1 MKKYGLVGKKL
12 DYSYSKL
19 IHDYLINKY
28 ELEATYELIETN
40 SLSLELLMAYDGLN
54 ITIPFK
60 EDVLKYLS
68 VDSLPLVSC
77 NTITK
82 IDEHLYGDNTD
93 YIGFESLVNDLNNK
107 KCEKIVIL
115 GSGGSSKMV
124 QDYFSDKEVIVI
136 SRKDP
141 IYNYKYLKSVQAD
154 LLVNA
159 TPVGMN
165 EHKSNVDIETLK
177 NFGAVIDLNYNPINS
192 KLALDTKYTGRRFVG
207 GLKML
212 IVQALAA
219 FEIWTGIKR
228 DNALIEEIYNYLLF
242 TMYDKI
248 ALIGMPLAGKS
259 TIIHE
264 YGGIDIDEMIVERNQ
279 EKIETLLASGYFR
292 ELETKELAYQVKQN
306 ASLIALGGGAI
317 LNHKNIELIK
327 DYIIIFLNTPLLILL
342 ERYRDGIR
350 PLLKD
355 KDELIRVYNKRLPLY
370 MTYANIVIEEDKLKE
385 LLNENCN
392 H

>member
-82 IDEHLYGDNTD
+82 IGEHLYGDNTD

-141 IYNYKYLKSVQAD
+141 IYNYEYLKSVQAD